1 MSYAEFNRL
10 HRKEFP
16 REILQVKCSNQ
27 FLPVRRI
34 FRMERHL
41 SEKMTQEMLFFAA
54 SVDIPEYASDDW
66 EVTTEDNLWVPTLNA
81 FVASWSGLSPKRF
94 LIFEFVQSSLA
105 FVDFDFALH
114 SVPNQFQLDLQCRP
128 LIRSASHWKQALSK
142 QISFRIKLAQLSLF
156 NLQMRLNLFWL
167 SIYFGKGLDLAPD
180 VWYACMT
187 KLLIPE
193 ELCIRFLL
201 PWIRNRD
208 WRVNPTSGGLWLIR
222 WNAHHQG
229 FICYRG
235 PNYANHYEGD
245 DESNSLEVNLMWLDT
260 RFVISDH
267 SFVQTLGWD
276 SFTTRSAGPLE
287 VLGEIMTQLN
297 KI

>member
-128 LIRSASHWKQALSK
+128 HIRSPFNNNWKSG
-142 QISFRIKLAQLSLF
+142 S
-156 NLQMRLNLFWL
+156 N
-167 SIYFGKGLDLAPD
+167 
-180 VWYACMT
+180 
-187 KLLIPE
+187 LIPWFQD
-193 ELCIRFLL
+193 LSGNLYRFLFTDL
-201 PWIRNRD
+201 LF
-208 WRVNPTSGGLWLIR
+208 VNAWSKSIDGHTITPLDSEPGL
-222 WNAHHQG
+222 
-229 FICYRG
+229 
-235 PNYANHYEGD
+235 
-245 DESNSLEVNLMWLDT
+245 ESQS
-260 RFVISDH
+260 H
-267 SFVQTLGWD
+267 
-276 SFTTRSAGPLE
+276 
-287 VLGEIMTQLN
+287 
-297 KI
+297 